1 MPQAANKSSDFG
13 NQLSSNPCEIQ
24 SFMVFID
31 NPEITITTIPGVK
44 AMIETLLDIDRQIIA
59 DGSSITA
66 VCQRQLVEFSQGHK
80 TIAAYI
86 TIDNE

>member
-1 MPQAANKSSDFG
+1 
-13 NQLSSNPCEIQ
+13 
-24 SFMVFID
+24 
-31 NPEITITTIPGVK
+31 
-44 AMIETLLDIDRQIIA
+44 MIETLLDIDRQIIA